1 MFSALWRRKS
11 FLVFSFYS
19 CSAFLLKFMG
29 VILIKSFLTSALP
42 EKLMIEI
49 QIAAAPR
56 WRSSQSRLSRS
67 PLSPP
72 TLSPPCSSQMLPW
85 WTWAMSP
92 DSLPSSTILESV
104 KALTWPIMWSC
115 TTTPMLTLLFHW
127 GKEYSPSP
135 EYFVLGKQYCVF
147 IWNVHVAEEVGEK
160 QERFAPAVPSFPPPG
175 SSSHRWLPG
184 FCVSVCARDVRLQAT
199 WIFPSS
205 VGRWRHKLLL
215 VSVEA
220 NTALW
225 ILYWAIWSK
234 PAH

>member
-127 GKEYSPSP
+127 GR
-135 EYFVLGKQYCVF
+135 VF
-147 IWNVHVAEEVGEK
+147 T
-160 QERFAPAVPSFPPPG
+160 FS
-175 SSSHRWLPG
+175 
-184 FCVSVCARDVRLQAT
+184 
-199 WIFPSS
+199 
-205 VGRWRHKLLL
+205 
-215 VSVEA
+215 
-220 NTALW
+220 W
-225 ILYWAIWSK
+225 ILCFGKAVLCVHLKCTCSRGGWRKTRKICSCSSFL
-234 PAH
+234 PTPRF